1 VPLSHCLRSSTK
13 TKASLI
19 FWIFLADF
27 QVKFKGPYALMPI
40 WTFEFDL
47 KISSKEPENQQKLR
61 FSTASKRSCV
71 PCFLEIKWWKL
82 LLKDVPEIISCYN
95 TFE

>member
-1 VPLSHCLRSSTK
+1 LVKKAPLSTFIDRGAISPQSLRSSTK

-61 FSTASKRSCV
+61 FSTAS
-71 PCFLEIKWWKL
+71 EIL
-82 LLKDVPEIISCYN
+82 FKDKKKNIS
-95 TFE
+95 